1 MNEELLAEL
10 REFRRMLKSNYSD
23 EEFKS
28 MCHRIV
34 ELRKLHGN
42 DVLYEAADLVATEQ

>member
-1 MNEELLAEL
+1 MNEELLNEL
-10 REFRRMLKSNYSD
+10 REFRTLLKSNYSD

-28 MCHRIV
+28 ICHRMV

-42 DVLYEAADLVATEQ
+42 DVLYEAADFVANEQ